1 MPVPTRSLVSA
12 TVLVLGVTLASPAGA
27 ADPEDMIK
35 YRQGVMT
42 ALGGHASAMAQIV
55 RGKVPFTGQLE
66 GHAQSAVALT
76 RDIPPLFPAGS
87 DFGETD
93 AKPEVW
99 KKRAEFEKA
108 AGETSKAADALLAAV
123 KGGDQA
129 AVGKAFDGL
138 GKTCKACHE
147 DFRVKR

>member
-1 MPVPTRSLVSA
+1 MPALTRSLA
-12 TVLVLGVTLASPAGA
+12 TATALVLGVMLAAPAG

-42 ALGGHASAMAQIV
+42 ALGGHATAMAQIV
-55 RGKVPFTGQLE
+55 RGKVALSGQLE
-66 GHAQSAVALT
+66 GHAQSVVALT
-76 RDIPPLFPAGS
+76 RDIPALFPEGS

-108 AGETSKAADALLAAV
+108 GGEASKAADALLVAV
-123 KGGDQA
+123 RGGDRA
-129 AVGKAFDGL
+129 AIGPAFDGL
-138 GKTCKACHE
+138 SKTCKGCHE